1 MTTPSY
7 AEVHRRLLELADPKH
22 AEGARR
28 FFKTGPGEYGE
39 GDRFLGIR
47 VPVLRELV
55 REYGSLPLRTVV
67 KLLESPWHEERAL
80 AALMLVRL
88 YGNGG
93 PEEREAIYR
102 LYLDSLQWINN
113 WDLVD
118 CSAAQI
124 VGRHL
129 GGQGRFPLTRMARS
143 EHLWTR
149 RVAVIAT
156 AHDIRQGRFDDI
168 LFLAPRLLADR
179 EDLIHKAVGWMLREV
194 GQRDET
200 VLDQFLET
208 YATRMPRTMLRYAI
222 ENLSPEKRKW
232 EMTYGGPGL

>member
-1 MTTPSY
+1 
-7 AEVHRRLLELADPKH
+7 LLALADPER

-28 FFKTGPGEYGE
+28 YFKTGPGQYGE
-39 GDRFLGIR
+39 GDKFLGIR
-47 VPVLRELV
+47 APVLRELV
-55 REYGSLPLRTVV
+55 REYNTLPLPIVV
-67 KLLESPWHEERAL
+67 KLLKSPWHEERAL

-88 YGNGG
+88 YGKGG

-129 GGQGRFPLTRMARS
+129 AGKGRFPLTRMARS
-143 EHLWTR
+143 THLWTR

-168 LFLAPRLLADR
+168 LFLAPRLLGDK

-194 GQRDET
+194 GERDT
-200 VLDQFLET
+200 AVLERFLDT

-222 ENLSPEKRKW
+222 EKLPPEKRKRY
-232 EMTYGGPGL
+232 MKAGK

>member
-1 MTTPSY
+1 MTTTSY
-7 AEVHRRLLELADPKH
+7 AEVHRRMMELADPGH
-22 AEGARR
+22 AESARR

-39 GDRFLGIR
+39 GDKFLGIR
-47 VPVLRELV
+47 VPLLREVV
-55 REYGSLPLRTVV
+55 RDYDTLPLPTVL
-67 KLLESPWHEERAL
+67 KLLKSSWHEERAV
-80 AALMLVRL
+80 ATLMLVRL
-88 YGNGG
+88 YGKGG
-93 PEEREAIYR
+93 PEERESIYR

-129 GGQGRFPLTRMARS
+129 AGKGRFPLTRMARS

-156 AHDIRQGRFDDI
+156 LHEIRKGHFEDI
-168 LFLAPRLLADR
+168 LVLAPRLLDDK

-194 GQRDET
+194 GQRDEA
-200 VLDQFLET
+200 VLEKFLDT

-222 ENLSPEKRKW
+222 EKLSPAKRKQF
-232 EMTYGGPGL
+232 MKQPS

>member
-1 MTTPSY
+1 VTTSSY
-7 AEVHRRLLELADPKH
+7 AEVHRRLVKLSDPKD

-39 GDRFLGIR
+39 GDKFLGIR
-47 VPVLRELV
+47 VPVIRELV
-55 REYGSLPLRTVV
+55 REYAALPLPIVV
-67 KLLESPWHEERAL
+67 KLLKSPWHEERAL
-80 AALMLVRL
+80 AALILVRL
-88 YGNGG
+88 YGEGG
-93 PEEREAIYR
+93 PDEREAIYR

-129 GGQGRFPLTRMARS
+129 SGKGRFALARMARS

-168 LFLAPRLLADR
+168 LVLAPRLLGDKD
-179 EDLIHKAVGWMLREV
+179 DLIHKAVGWMLREV
-194 GQRDET
+194 GQRDLS
-200 VLDQFLET
+200 VLEEFLD
-208 YATRMPRTMLRYAI
+208 AHAGVMPRTMLRYAI
-222 ENLSPEKRKW
+222 EKLPPAKRKRY
-232 EMTYGGPGL
+232 MKVGK

>member
-1 MTTPSY
+1 MTTPAY
-7 AEVHRRLLELADPKH
+7 AEVHRRLVALADPKR
-22 AEGARR
+22 AEGASRY
-28 FFKTGPGEYGE
+28 FKTGPGEYGE
-39 GDRFLGIR
+39 GDKFLGIR
-47 VPVLRELV
+47 VPELRAVV
-55 REYGSLPLRTVV
+55 RDYATLAMPTVV
-67 KLLESPWHEERAL
+67 KLLKSPWHEERLL

-88 YGNGG
+88 YDKGG
-93 PEEREAIYR
+93 PGEREAIYR

-129 GGQGRFPLTRMARS
+129 AGRGRFPLTRMARS

-149 RVAVIAT
+149 RAAVIAT
-156 AHDIRQGRFDDI
+156 FYNIRQGRFDDI
-168 LFLAPRLLADR
+168 LVLAPRLLDDK

-194 GQRDET
+194 GQKDESALEEF
-200 VLDQFLET
+200 LDT

-222 ENLSPEKRKW
+222 EKLSPAKRQRYMKKD
-232 EMTYGGPGL
+232 PA

>member
-7 AEVHRRLLELADPKH
+7 AVVHRRLVAMADPKR

-28 FFKTGPGEYGE
+28 YFKTGPGQYGE
-39 GDRFLGIR
+39 GDKFLGIP
-47 VPVLRELV
+47 VPALRALV
-55 REYGSLPLRTVV
+55 REYGALPRATVV
-67 KLLESPWHEERAL
+67 RLLKSPWHEERAF
-80 AALMLVRL
+80 AALMLVRFFDK
-88 YGNGG
+88 GG
-93 PEEREAIYR
+93 AAEREEIYR
-102 LYLDSLQWINN
+102 LYLDSLKWINN

-129 GGQGRFPLTRMARS
+129 AGKGRFPLTRMAGS

-156 AHDIRQGRFDDI
+156 FHDIRQGRFDDI
-168 LFLAPRLLADR
+168 LFLAPRLLGDK

-194 GQRDET
+194 GQRDGA
-200 VLDQFLET
+200 VLEQFLDT
-208 YATRMPRTMLRYAI
+208 YAARMPRTMLRYAI
-222 ENLSPEKRKW
+222 EKLTPAKKKRYMKV
-232 EMTYGGPGL
+232 GK

>member
-1 MTTPSY
+1 MV
-7 AEVHRRLLELADPKH
+7 ALADPEY
-22 AEGARR
+22 AEGALR

-39 GDRFLGIR
+39 GDKFLGIR

-55 REYGSLPLRTVV
+55 LEYAAIRLPVVV
-67 KLLESPWHEERAL
+67 KLLKSPWHEERAL

-93 PEEREAIYR
+93 GEEREAIFR

-118 CSAAQI
+118 CSASQI

-129 GGQGRFPLTRMARS
+129 AGQGRSTLTRLAGS
-143 EHLWTR
+143 DHLWSR

-156 AHDIRQGRFDDI
+156 AHDIRRGRFADI
-168 LFLAPRLLADR
+168 LFLAPRLLDDKH
-179 EDLIHKAVGWMLREV
+179 DLMHKAVGWMLREV
-194 GQRDET
+194 GQRDEA
-200 VLDQFLET
+200 VLEQFLDA

-222 ENLSPEKRKW
+222 EKLSAMKKERYMKVGK
-232 EMTYGGPGL
+232 